1 MPPQTL
7 VTPLQTQHGATLCV
21 VAVGRAVHR
30 ERLAPGAKGALQAEA
45 APATGLTEVLEEV
58 TLVVRAVA
66 VDVGVVLP
74 GIAAD
79 MHDAAGAPACGVATH
94 GPVKEVAAKMIDA
107 RL

>member
-7 VTPLQTQHGATLCV
+7 VTPLQTQHGATPCG
-21 VAVGRAVHR
+21 VAAGRAVHR
-30 ERLAPGAKGALQAEA
+30 ERLAPGARGALQAEA
-45 APATGLTEVLEEV
+45 ALATGLTEV

-66 VDVGVVLP
+66 VDGGVVLP

-79 MHDAAGAPACGVATH
+79 MHDAAAAPACGVATL
-94 GPVKEVAAKMIDA
+94 GPAEEVAAKTINA